1 MAQASNKNRISMWL
15 RGALV
20 VSAVML
26 GLAALTGGDEQTRPA
41 SVATNTGWGSESLVE
56 LQTGLEKISPIAL
69 ANACGMGASS
79 CFKCHNGKRAAAADM
94 DPAKAPWHADH
105 KKVNNSCVGCHK
117 GNARLMKEDLA
128 HAGLL
133 KTPRSGAA
141 ECGGC
146 HKADLAKVEASYKS
160 VPGRSK

>member
-1 MAQASNKNRISMWL
+1 MAQASNKNRMSMWL

-26 GLAALTGGDEQTRPA
+26 GFAAFTGSDEQTRLAANP
-41 SVATNTGWGSESLVE
+41 GWGSESLAE
-56 LQTGLEKISPIAL
+56 WPAGLEKLSPIAL

-79 CFKCHNGKRAAAADM
+79 CFKCHNGKRAAAANM

-117 GNARLMKEDLA
+117 GNARLMKEELA

-146 HKADLAKVEASYKS
+146 HKADLAKVETSYKS